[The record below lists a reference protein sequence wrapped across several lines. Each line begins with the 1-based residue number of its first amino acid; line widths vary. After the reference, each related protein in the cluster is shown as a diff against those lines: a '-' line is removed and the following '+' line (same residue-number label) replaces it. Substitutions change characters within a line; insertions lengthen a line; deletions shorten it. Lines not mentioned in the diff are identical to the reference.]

1 MAITKTDGAT
11 AIKRGPTP
19 DFVTI
24 YDEDGNA
31 FQKFPVDARECVESG
46 CFSYQKPETADSET
60 EQAAEVTPEAEAPPP
75 PVAEPKKRGRKPKGE

>member
-46 CFSYQKPETADSET
+46 CFSYQRPEATADETEETA
-60 EQAAEVTPEAEAPPP
+60 EVEAPPP
-75 PVAEPKKRGRKPKGE
+75 PVVEPKKRGRKPKGETEK